1 MGQQQL
7 LMVVLSM
14 VLIGVAIVVGLTMV
28 QVNAIEN
35 TRAVLIHDLLMF
47 AGKARGYY
55 WRPPYLGGAGRDFA
69 NVANMNLFFTAGNEN
84 ENGRYYIESAAK
96 DELVLAGV
104 GRMAIGTDSVRVR
117 LRINERSSQIEYL
130 N

>member
-14 VLIGVAIVVGLTMV
+14 VLVGVAIVVGTTMM
-28 QVNAIEN
+28 QVNAMEN
-35 TRAVLIHDLLMF
+35 ARAVLIHDLLTY

-55 WRPPYLGGAGRDFA
+55 WRPPYLGGAGRDFTV
-69 NVANMNLFFTAGNEN
+69 VATMNIFFTAGNVN
-84 ENGRYYIESAAK
+84 ENGRYYIESSSK
-96 DELVLAGV
+96 DELVLGGVASLVVAG
-104 GRMAIGTDSVRVR
+104 DSVRVR

>member
-14 VLIGVAIVVGLTMV
+14 VLVGVAIVVGLTMV
-28 QVNAIEN
+28 QVNAMDH
-35 TRAVLIHDLLMF
+35 TRATLTQDLLHF

-55 WRPPYLGGAGRDFA
+55 WRPSYLGGAHRDFT
-69 NVANMNLFFTAGNEN
+69 NIMSMNLFVWSQN
-84 ENGRYYIESAAK
+84 ENGRYYIETASK
-96 DELVLAGV
+96 DELILAGV
-104 GRMAIGTDSVRVR
+104 GNLVIGGDSVRVR
-117 LRINERSSQIEYL
+117 LSVNERTSRIEYL

>member
-14 VLIGVAIVVGLTMV
+14 VLVGVAIVVGLTMV
-28 QVNAIEN
+28 QVNAMDH
-35 TRAVLIHDLLMF
+35 TRATLTQDLLHF

-55 WRPPYLGGAGRDFA
+55 WRPSYLGGAHRDFT
-69 NVANMNLFFTAGNEN
+69 NIVSMNLFVWSEN
-84 ENGRYYIESAAK
+84 ENGRYYIESASK
-96 DELVLAGV
+96 DELILAGV
-104 GRMAIGTDSVRVR
+104 GNLVIGGDSVRVR
-117 LRINERSSQIEYL
+117 VSVNERTSRIEYL

>member
-14 VLIGVAIVVGLTMV
+14 VLVGVAIVVGMTMV
-28 QVNAIEN
+28 QVNAMEH
-35 TRAVLIHDLLMF
+35 TRATLTQDLLHF

-55 WRPPYLGGAGRDFA
+55 WRPSYLGGAHRDFT
-69 NVANMNLFFTAGNEN
+69 NIMSMNLFVWSEN
-84 ENGRYYIESAAK
+84 ENGRYYIESATK
-96 DELVLAGV
+96 DELILAGV
-104 GRMAIGTDSVRVR
+104 GNLVIGGDSVRVR
-117 LRINERSSQIEYL
+117 LSVNERTSRIEYL

>member
-14 VLIGVAIVVGLTMV
+14 VLVGVAIVVGTTMM
-28 QVNAIEN
+28 QVNAMEN
-35 TRAVLIHDLLMF
+35 ARAVLIHDLLTY

-55 WRPPYLGGAGRDFA
+55 WRPPYLGGAGRDFTV
-69 NVANMNLFFTAGNEN
+69 VATMNIFFTAGNQN
-84 ENGRYYIESAAK
+84 ENGRYYIESSSK
-96 DELVLAGV
+96 DELVLGGV
-104 GRMAIGTDSVRVR
+104 ASLVVGDDSVRVR
-117 LRINERSSQIEYL
+117 LRVNERSSQIEYL

>member
-28 QVNAIEN
+28 QANAIEAS
-35 TRAVLIHDLLMF
+35 RSALVYDLLHF
-47 AGKARGYY
+47 ASKARGYY
-55 WRPPYLGGAGRDFA
+55 WRPSYLGGANRDFTNIA
-69 NVANMNLFFTAGNEN
+69 SMNLFVWDSNA
-84 ENGRYYIESAAK
+84 NGRYYIESTRQ
-96 DELVLAGV
+96 DELVLVGV
-104 GRMAIGTDSVRVR
+104 GHIVIGGDSITVRISV
-117 LRINERSSQIEYL
+117 NERNSRVEYL

>member
-14 VLIGVAIVVGLTMV
+14 VLIGVAIVVGMTMV

-35 TRAVLIHDLLMF
+35 TRAVLIHDLLTY

-55 WRPPYLGGAGRDFA
+55 WRPPYLGGAGRDFTIVA
-69 NVANMNLFFTAGNEN
+69 TMNVFFTSGNEN
-84 ENGRYYIESAAK
+84 ENGRFYIESATT
-96 DELVLAGV
+96 DEMVLAGV
-104 GRMAIGTDSVRVR
+104 GRLAIGEDSVRVR
-117 LRINERSSQIEYL
+117 LRVNERSSQIEYL

>member
-14 VLIGVAIVVGLTMV
+14 VLIGVAIVVGATMM
-28 QVNAIEN
+28 QVNAMEN
-35 TRAVLIHDLLMF
+35 MRAVLIHDLLTY

-55 WRPPYLGGAGRDFA
+55 WRPPYLGGAGRDF
-69 NVANMNLFFTAGNEN
+69 NVVAGMNLFFTAGNAN
-84 ENGRYYIESAAK
+84 ENGRYYIESAEK
-96 DELVLAGV
+96 DEMVMGGV
-104 GRMAIGTDSVRVR
+104 GALVIGGDSVRVR